1 MNTDTLLRN
10 TYKFENDIAIPYTKE
25 EIADRRRLLKRI
37 LKNSKFESCT
47 NEQLDE
53 MTAQQLGDGGYMIN
67 DFNGY
72 EWKI

>member
-10 TYKFENDIAIPYTKE
+10 TYKFEKDIAIPYTKE

-47 NEQLDE
+47 NEQLDK
-53 MTAQQLGDGGYMIN
+53 MTAQQLSHGGYMIS
-67 DFNGY
+67 DYNGY
-72 EWKI
+72 EWRL

>member
-10 TYKFENDIAIPYTKE
+10 TYKLKNDIVIPYTKE
-25 EIADRRRLLKRI
+25 EIADRRRLLRRI
-37 LKNSKFESCT
+37 LKNSKFQSCT
-47 NEQLDE
+47 NEQLDK